1 MERIKKIGVWFLM
14 LNKRLFK
21 KKSFLLILC
30 MVPCLTLGMLLAS
43 EKDSSVL
50 RIGLYANEEDE
61 AGNLVIQSLMEKD
74 SIIHYERAA
83 SVEEAE
89 AMVRQGRVEG
99 AWIFES
105 SLSESLQAE
114 TGGTAGRAV
123 RVLQRE
129 DNMQMRLA
137 RVRLYEEVYPH
148 YVYRLYMDYLQKHS
162 GGEGSSEEMLKQYF
176 ESGLTEESLF
186 EMRYADVS
194 EPEGEASYLM
204 APLRGM
210 MALWLM
216 LVGLA
221 SAMYFLQDEKNGLFA
236 WIPVKRRYLLIWG
249 YHMIPIL
256 DGAVVVL
263 AALWFSGMYAGW
275 GRELLSML
283 LFTLMISG
291 FCICCQILC
300 GKSERLGSVMP
311 MILLGMLVLCPVFLN
326 VRQLH
331 GVQLLLPPYYYLTS
345 LHSGRTVM
353 EMAVYAAAAFGLG
366 YLLYRL
372 KPSCR

>member
-1 MERIKKIGVWFLM
+1 MERIKKIGVWYVM

-30 MVPCLTLGMLLAS
+30 MVPCLTLGMRLVS
-43 EKDSSVL
+43 EQDSSVL
-50 RIGLYANEEDE
+50 RIGLYANEDDE
-61 AGNLVIQSLMEKD
+61 AGNLVIQGLMEKD

-83 SVEEAE
+83 SIEEAE
-89 AMVRQGRVEG
+89 AMVRQAKVDG
-99 AWIFES
+99 AWIFEN
-105 SLSESLQAE
+105 SLSESLQGE
-114 TGGTAGRAV
+114 DGGTDGKSV

-137 RVRLYEEVYPH
+137 RVKLYEEVYPH
-148 YVYRLYMDYLQKHS
+148 YVYGFYLDYLQNHFAGKD
-162 GGEGSSEEMLKQYF
+162 GTEDMLRQYF
-176 ESGLTEESLF
+176 ENGLTEESLF

-194 EPEGEASYLM
+194 EPVGEASYLT

-210 MALWLM
+210 MALWLV

-221 SAMYFLQDEKNGLFA
+221 SAMYYLQDEKNGLFA
-236 WIPVKRRYLLIWG
+236 WIPVKRRYFLIWG
-249 YHMIPIL
+249 YHLIPIL

-263 AALWFSGMYAGW
+263 AALGLSGTYADW

-291 FCICCQILC
+291 FCTCCQILC
-300 GKSERLGSVMP
+300 GKMERLGSVIP
-311 MILLGMLVLCPVFLN
+311 VLLLGMLALCPVFLN

-331 GVQLLLPPYYYLTS
+331 EIQLLLPPYYYLNS
-345 LHSGRTVM
+345 LHSSRTVM
-353 EMAVYAAAAFGLG
+353 EMALYAAAVYGLG
-366 YLLYRL
+366 WLFYRL
-372 KPSCR
+372 KPNRA